1 MEKLSPPASSDAP
14 TGDDTKKARAE
25 HFQAIRNKID
35 ELDDACAQTQQIVRD
50 LRRMFRR

>member
-1 MEKLSPPASSDAP
+1 MEKLAAPVGSDEPA
-14 TGDDTKKARAE
+14 GDDTKKARAE

-35 ELDDACAQTQQIVRD
+35 ELDDACAQTEQIVRD